1 MAKDPRFERLPC
13 MHKGIYADDCLV
25 NRVQQVNRLHSTFLM
40 IIFVA
45 KRSLQFLSS
54 AINMFAILLAES
66 SGIQFHLCQICGVV
80 STQCSQMQYDFYYS
94 TIQGPIYFRNDEEP
108 EDYLVNSYYFNRV
121 KEGGLTFS
129 VTTTKCWNHLPVWIR
144 ASLSVNITF

>member
-25 NRVQQVNRLHSTFLM
+25 NRVQQVNRLHNTFLM

-45 KRSLQFLSS
+45 KHSLQVLFS

-66 SGIQFHLCQICGVV
+66 SGIQFHSCHICRLV
-80 STQCSQMQYDFYYS
+80 ST
-94 TIQGPIYFRNDEEP
+94 
-108 EDYLVNSYYFNRV
+108 
-121 KEGGLTFS
+121 
-129 VTTTKCWNHLPVWIR
+129 
-144 ASLSVNITF
+144 

>member
-45 KRSLQFLSS
+45 KQSLQFLFS
-54 AINMFAILLAES
+54 AISMFEILFDE
-66 SGIQFHLCQICGVV
+66 VV
-80 STQCSQMQYDFYYS
+80 EFSF
-94 TIQGPIYFRNDEEP
+94 IHA
-108 EDYLVNSYYFNRV
+108 
-121 KEGGLTFS
+121 TF
-129 VTTTKCWNHLPVWIR
+129 VV
-144 ASLSVNITF
+144 